1 MIRWLW
7 SMIMKWGWDFNR
19 EGRTSR
25 PFPTHRRDFETIGID
40 ADTANI
46 DLPDPVQFR
55 VQQIIGGTLIE
66 TRWHDHKK
74 NESRV
79 KLHIITPEENLSDS
93 IGKIITMELLH
104 K

>member
-7 SMIMKWGWDFNR
+7 SMMMKWGWDFNR

-25 PFPTHRRDFETIGID
+25 PFPTHRRDFEAIGID

-74 NESRV
+74 TRVGLNCTLLPLKKTYPIQLV
-79 KLHIITPEENLSDS
+79 KL
-93 IGKIITMELLH
+93 
-104 K
+104 